1 MTPGFNEKCGLQY
14 EPEWQAQRS
23 IGDMK
28 MKRYILAAA
37 LLLGVTIGAVVLA
50 RSKSNT
56 RESIIKMAEKGASET
71 ELLAAVEAGK
81 REPLSADD
89 VIKLKQAGVPN
100 NVVVEMLNKSG
111 TQSKP

>member
-1 MTPGFNEKCGLQY
+1 
-14 EPEWQAQRS
+14 
-23 IGDMK
+23 
-28 MKRYILAAA
+28 MKRYILAVVI
-37 LLLGVTIGAVVLA
+37 LLGVTIGAVFLA

-71 ELLAAVEAGK
+71 ELLDEVEAGN

-100 NVVVEMLNKSG
+100 TVVVEMLNKSG